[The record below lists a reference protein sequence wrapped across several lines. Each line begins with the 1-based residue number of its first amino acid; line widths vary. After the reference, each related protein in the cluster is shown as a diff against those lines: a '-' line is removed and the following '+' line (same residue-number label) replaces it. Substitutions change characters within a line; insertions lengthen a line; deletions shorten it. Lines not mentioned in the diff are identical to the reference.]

1 MARLHPPP
9 PATDGPA
16 ASATFHKWFKLQLA
30 RSLSL

>member
-1 MARLHPPP
+1 MARLHPP

-16 ASATFHKWFKLQLA
+16 TSATFYKWFELQLA